1 MSEAQTAILA
11 DSVEFS
17 YDGFPVLEDI
27 SLSVPEGDFLG
38 MVGPN
43 GSGKTTLLKIFLGLL
58 RPTNGSVRIFGKAPE
73 RMRQLVG
80 YVPQHASLDDS
91 FPVSV
96 LDVVLMGRLHR
107 APFFG
112 GYKKRDKEVARQVM
126 RDVQVEDLAKRR
138 FGTLSGGQKQRV
150 LLARALAVRPRLLL
164 LDEPT
169 ASVDGRVEQ
178 DIYEL
183 LKRLNEQVTIVLV
196 SHDVGFISTYVRHV
210 ACVNRRLT
218 CNPTEEITGDVIEA
232 CYSGP
237 VHMIKHQC
245 EL

>member
-58 RPTNGSVRIFGKAPE
+58 RPTNGTVRIFGKTPE

>member
-1 MSEAQTAILA
+1 MTEPGIAIQA
-11 DSVEFS
+11 DDVDFS
-17 YDGFPVLEDI
+17 YDGTPVLEDI
-27 SLSVPEGDFLG
+27 TLSVPEGDFLG

-58 RPTNGSVRIFGKAPE
+58 QPTRGKIRIFGQAPE
-73 RMRQLVG
+73 RMRHFVG
-80 YVPQHASLDDS
+80 YVPQHATLDNS

-107 APFFG
+107 APLFG
-112 GYKKRDKEVARQVM
+112 RYTHRDKEVARQVM
-126 RDVQVEDLAKRR
+126 NDVKVEDLSKRR
-138 FGTLSGGQKQRV
+138 FGTLSGGQQQRV
-150 LLARALAVRPRLLL
+150 LIARALAGRPRLLL

-178 DIYEL
+178 DVYEL
-183 LKRLNEQVTIVLV
+183 LKKLNQQATIVLV

-218 CNPTEEITGDVIEA
+218 CNPTEKITGEVIEA

-237 VHMIKHQC
+237 VHMLKHQC

>member
-1 MSEAQTAILA
+1 MSEPEIAIQL
-11 DSVEFS
+11 DKVDFS
-17 YDGFPVLEDI
+17 YDGARVLEEI
-27 SLSVPEGDFLG
+27 TLSVPAGDFLG

-58 RPTNGSVRIFGKAPE
+58 RPTKGKVRIFGRAPE
-73 RMRQLVG
+73 RVRHFVG
-80 YVPQHASLDDS
+80 YVPQQAALDNS

-96 LDVVLMGRLHR
+96 MDVVLMGRLHR
-107 APFFG
+107 APLLG
-112 GYKKRDKEVARQVM
+112 GYARQDKQVAREVM
-126 RDVQVEDLAKRR
+126 ADVKVDDLAGRR
-138 FGTLSGGQKQRV
+138 FGTLSGGQQQRV
-150 LLARALAVRPRLLL
+150 LIARALAGRPRLLL

-178 DIYEL
+178 DVYEL
-183 LKRLNEQVTIVLV
+183 LKKLNEKATIVLV

-218 CNPTEEITGDVIEA
+218 CNPTEKITGEVIEA

-237 VHMIKHQC
+237 VHMLKHQC